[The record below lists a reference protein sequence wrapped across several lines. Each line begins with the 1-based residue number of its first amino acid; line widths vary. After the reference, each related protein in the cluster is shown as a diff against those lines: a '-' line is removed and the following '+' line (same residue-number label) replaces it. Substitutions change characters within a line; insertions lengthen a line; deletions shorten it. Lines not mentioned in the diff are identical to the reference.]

1 LGLKYAFASSAA
13 IMALSNALWAVPQ
26 LRLSQ
31 TAVGPI
37 SVAQGQNGS
46 GQVVYASNV
55 GDGSLNLRLTT
66 NVSWL
71 AATTGAPA
79 ECSLRGIC
87 TPINIELRANSL
99 AAGLHTGTI
108 AVTDPNAVDAPQ
120 TIVITVQVGAGVP
133 EKVELALM
141 PGASS
146 QVRFSTSS
154 PINVSVS
161 VPSGQNWLAVAAEGA
176 GSFAFGS
183 TYRIAVNAGGLAEG
197 DYSGQFVT
205 SKSPVSSENR
215 TVPVALKV
223 TSFSRLE
230 AAASGAPVAFFGGV
244 VNNATFE
251 GDVLAP
257 GGIVAVFGDGFVSGQ
272 PVQATSL
279 PLPTELGGVR
289 VLVNDNPAPVYFAS
303 SNQINFQIP
312 YDTAAGNV
320 TVRVEKGGQRGNAV
334 SMRVG
339 RSVPRLLRLNI
350 GDYGIVVNGD
360 GSFPIPPT
368 SGVNSHPAKVGDTL
382 VIYAL
387 GLGQTEPAVQ
397 SGVAAPSDPLGR
409 ARGNYRVSFG
419 APGPFGGASADVTP
433 LYVGLTPNFVGL
445 YQINVTIP
453 QDTPRGV
460 AIPMALVSDEEGSSN
475 RVNIAI
481 E

>member
-1 LGLKYAFASSAA
+1 MGLRYAFAVSVATL
-13 IMALSNALWAVPQ
+13 ALSSVLFASPQ

-31 TAVGPI
+31 TALGPI
-37 SVAQGQNGS
+37 VIAQGQNGA
-46 GQVVYASNV
+46 GQIVHASNL
-55 GDGSLNLRLTT
+55 GDGALNLRLTT
-66 NVSWL
+66 NVPWL
-71 AATTGAPA
+71 AATTGSAV

-87 TPINIELRANSL
+87 TALNIELRTNSL
-99 AAGLHTGTI
+99 AAGMYTGTI
-108 AVTDPNAVDAPQ
+108 AVSDPNAVDAPQ
-120 TIVITVQVGAGVP
+120 TIVVTVQIGTGVP
-133 EKVELALM
+133 AKIESALP
-141 PGASS
+141 PGISS
-146 QVRFSTSS
+146 QARFTTSG
-154 PINVSVS
+154 PVDVSVS
-161 VPSGQNWLAVAAEGA
+161 LPSGQNWLAVGAEGA

-183 TYRIAVNAGGLAEG
+183 TYRINLNPGGLADG

-205 SKSPVSSENR
+205 SKSSVAAENR

-230 AAASGAPVAFFGGV
+230 AAAAGAPVAFFGGV

-257 GGIVAVFGDGFVSGQ
+257 GGIVAVFGDGFLSGEPQ
-272 PVQATSL
+272 QAKAL

-289 VLVNDNPAPVYFAS
+289 VLVNDKPVPVYFAS
-303 SNQINFQIP
+303 ANQINFQLP
-312 YDTAAGNV
+312 YDTPAGIV
-320 TVRVEKGGQRGNAV
+320 TVRVEKSGQRGNAV
-334 SMRVG
+334 SVAIG

-350 GDYGIVVNGD
+350 ADYGIVVNGD

-368 SGVNSHPAKVGDTL
+368 TGVNSHPAKVGDTL

-387 GLGQTEPAVQ
+387 GLGQTNPAVE
-397 SGVAAPSDPLGR
+397 SGVASPSSPLGR
-409 ARGNYRVSFG
+409 ARGGYRVSFG
-419 APGPFGGASADVTP
+419 SPSPFGGSSAEVTP

-453 QDTPRGV
+453 QDTPKGSAV
-460 AIPMALVSDEEGSSN
+460 PIALISDLEGSSN

>member
-1 LGLKYAFASSAA
+1 LGLKYAFAGSAA
-13 IMALSNALWAVPQ
+13 ILAFSSALLAAPQ

-31 TAVGPI
+31 TAVGPLA
-37 SVAQGQNGS
+37 VTQGQNGAR
-46 GQVVYASNV
+46 QIVYASNV
-55 GDGSLNLRLTT
+55 GDGALNLRLTT
-66 NVSWL
+66 NVPWL
-71 AATTGAPA
+71 AASTGPAA
-79 ECSLRGIC
+79 ECSLRGLC
-87 TPINIELRANSL
+87 TPVNIELRTNSL
-99 AAGLHTGTI
+99 AAGMYTGTI
-108 AVTDPNAVDAPQ
+108 AVSDPNATDAPQ
-120 TIVITVQVGAGVP
+120 TIVVTVQIGTGVP
-133 EKVELALM
+133 EKVDVALA
-141 PGASS
+141 PGAST
-146 QVRFSTSS
+146 QIRFSTSN
-154 PINVSVS
+154 PVDVSVS

-183 TYRIAVNAGGLAEG
+183 TYPIAVNSSGLAEG
-197 DYSGQFVT
+197 DYTGQFAT
-205 SKSPVSSENR
+205 SKSTVAAENR
-215 TVPVALKV
+215 TVPVALEV

-251 GDVLAP
+251 GDALAP
-257 GGIVAVFGDGFVSGQ
+257 GGIVAIFGDGFVPGQ
-272 PVQATSL
+272 PAQAGSL

-289 VLVNDNPAPVYFAS
+289 VLVNDKPAPVYFAS
-303 SNQINFQIP
+303 PNQINFQIP
-312 YDTAAGNV
+312 YDTPAGDA

-334 SMRVG
+334 SMHIG

-350 GDYGIVVNGD
+350 ADYGIVVNGD

-368 SGVNSHPAKVGDTL
+368 TGLNSHPAKVGDTL

-397 SGVAAPSDPLGR
+397 SGVAAPSEPLGR

-419 APGPFGGASADVTP
+419 APGPFGSAAADVTP

-453 QDTPRGV
+453 PDTPKGTAV
-460 AIPMALVSDEEGSSN
+460 PVALVSDQEGSSN

>member
-1 LGLKYAFASSAA
+1 LGLMYRFAGSAA
-13 IMALSNALWAVPQ
+13 ILALSSVLWAAPQ

-31 TAVGPI
+31 TALGPLA
-37 SVAQGQNGS
+37 VPQGQNGAR
-46 GQVVYASNV
+46 QTIYASNI
-55 GDGSLNLRLTT
+55 GDGSLNLRLTS
-66 NVSWL
+66 NVPWL
-71 AATTGAPA
+71 SATTGAAA
-79 ECSLRGIC
+79 ECSLRGLC
-87 TPINIELRANSL
+87 TALNIDLQTNSL
-99 AAGLHTGTI
+99 AAGMYTGTI
-108 AVTDPNAVDAPQ
+108 AVSDPNATDAPQ
-120 TIVITVQVGAGVP
+120 TIIVTIQIGTGVP
-133 EKVELALM
+133 EKVELALA

-146 QVRFSTSS
+146 QGRFTTSN
-154 PINVSVS
+154 PVDVAVTI
-161 VPSGQNWLAVAAEGA
+161 PSGQNWLAVAAEGA

-183 TYRIAVNAGGLAEG
+183 TYRIAVNSGGLTEG
-197 DYSGQFVT
+197 DYSGQFT
-205 SKSPVSSENR
+205 TAKSVVAAENR

-257 GGIVAVFGDGFVSGQ
+257 GGIVAVFGDGFLSGQ
-272 PVQATSL
+272 PAQATSL
-279 PLPTELGGVR
+279 PLATELGGVR
-289 VLVNDNPAPVYFAS
+289 VLVNDKPAPVYFAS
-303 SNQINFQIP
+303 ANQVNFQIP
-312 YDTAAGNV
+312 YDTAAGEAI
-320 TVRVEKGGQRGNAV
+320 VRVEKGGQRGNAV
-334 SMRVG
+334 SMHIG
-339 RSVPRLLRLNI
+339 RSAPRLLRLNI
-350 GDYGIVVNGD
+350 SDYGIVVNGD
-360 GSFPIPPT
+360 GSFPIPQT

-397 SGVAAPSDPLGR
+397 SGAGAPSDPLGR

-445 YQINVTIP
+445 YQVNVTIP
-453 QDTPRGV
+453 QDTPKGV
-460 AIPMALVSDEEGSSN
+460 AVPIALVSDEEGSSN